1 MTSFGL
7 SHTHVHLGAD
17 GATELLD
24 SARLRSRVPADLDD
38 AHPIGSSPA
47 FRSPSTSPPVPPR
60 CEKDAATAQRL
71 HHLTPNLTLEE
82 FEALPTVLFG
92 TAVQIAEKLHVHRKC
107 YGFSYITVLEGAME
121 PFAKV
126 IELLRGS

>member
-1 MTSFGL
+1 MYTLALTALRNFWTARGCGAVCQLTSTMLTQLARRRL
-7 SHTHVHLGAD
+7 SD
-17 GATELLD
+17 
-24 SARLRSRVPADLDD
+24 LRQRV
-38 AHPIGSSPA
+38 
-47 FRSPSTSPPVPPR
+47 PPVPPR